1 MTEHTK
7 RTLDAALDELKR
19 EGYMVLA
26 IMFNQKSDESLR
38 MGNAVEVTC
47 NFTNDQRVVSAMLRE
62 SLAVLTQPREE
73 EDPLKIQ

>member
-7 RTLDAALDELKR
+7 RALDAALDELKR

-26 IMFNQKSDESLR
+26 IMFNQKSDEASP

-47 NFTNDQRVVSAMLRE
+47 NFTNDRRIVSAMLKE
-62 SLAVLTQPREE
+62 SLSVLTGQDAVDRR
-73 EDPLKIQ
+73 IQ